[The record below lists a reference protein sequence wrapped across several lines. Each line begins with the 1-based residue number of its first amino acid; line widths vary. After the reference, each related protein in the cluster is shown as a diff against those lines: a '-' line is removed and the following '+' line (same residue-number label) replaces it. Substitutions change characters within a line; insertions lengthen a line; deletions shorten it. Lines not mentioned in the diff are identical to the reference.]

1 MKLNFREKLDRNIA
15 LTFTIFAV
23 WLILVLISPY
33 LVEPGKLPDLS
44 GRIFFTDN
52 AEKFEGI
59 NPVSWAVY
67 TSGDFNCHQQ
77 MDRSYFLNGN
87 QMPYCARD
95 VGIFAGLAGGALL
108 SMILIV
114 NMNWIWMIIGF
125 VPMGIDGLVQALSS
139 YDSSNSVRFL
149 TGLLA
154 GGAAI
159 IFICSKIA
167 MPEEPKAPSDDPAS
181 EGSQMDQ
188 D

>member
-1 MKLNFREKLDRNIA
+1 LKLNFRKRIDRNIA
-15 LTFTIFAV
+15 LAFTIFAV
-23 WLILVLISPY
+23 WLILLLISPY
-33 LVEPGKLPDLS
+33 LVEPGKLTDLS
-44 GRIFFTDN
+44 GRVFYTDN

-59 NPVSWAVY
+59 NPVAWAVY

-77 MDRSYFLNGN
+77 KDRSYFLNDN

-108 SMILIV
+108 SLILVV
-114 NMNWIWMIIGF
+114 NMNWIWMILGL
-125 VPMGIDGLVQALSS
+125 VPMGIDGMVQALTS

-154 GGAAI
+154 GGAVI

-167 MPEEPKAPSDDPAS
+167 VPEEPKATSDAPSDR
-181 EGSQMDQ
+181 SQTGQ